1 MYHALCP
8 NCTRIFQIRVSPDLE
23 ALLDLFTVTQAMYK
37 VEWLKYQ
44 ERVKK
49 KEEDD
54 REKERGNDHYEKI
67 RWFRGGFIRLM
78 KIKDVLKFFG
88 PAKSLFCFD
97 VINRKRTVNSYLCL
111 KSSKFQFRL
120 RR

>member
-1 MYHALCP
+1 MYQ
-8 NCTRIFQIRVSPDLE
+8 NFPDLE

-54 REKERGNDHYEKI
+54 REKERGNDQYEKI
-67 RWFRGGFIRLM
+67 R
-78 KIKDVLKFFG
+78 
-88 PAKSLFCFD
+88 
-97 VINRKRTVNSYLCL
+97 
-111 KSSKFQFRL
+111 
-120 RR
+120 

>member
-1 MYHALCP
+1 
-8 NCTRIFQIRVSPDLE
+8 
-23 ALLDLFTVTQAMYK
+23 MYK

-54 REKERGNDHYEKI
+54 REKERG
-67 RWFRGGFIRLM
+67 
-78 KIKDVLKFFG
+78 KD
-88 PAKSLFCFD
+88 
-97 VINRKRTVNSYLCL
+97 
-111 KSSKFQFRL
+111 